1 MDSPVT
7 LAAGLLDTTRGG
19 APPAPDALAAL
30 ANVDPAGLGPPA
42 RLAFWLNL
50 YNALVRDGVR
60 GKSGDLRRHR
70 GFFQH
75 TAWTVGGISTSLHVI
90 EHGILRGNRP
100 APYTLWRPLAGGDL
114 RRTW

>member
-60 GKSGDLRRHR
+60 GKSGDLRRPHHIDLKSGKYKGR
-70 GFFQH
+70 Q
-75 TAWTVGGISTSLHVI
+75 
-90 EHGILRGNRP
+90 ILP
-100 APYTLWRPLAGGDL
+100 PQVELE
-114 RRTW
+114 